1 MVCLMWLDL
10 EGEVDE
16 IEMCVGTFVVHGE
29 VDSWVVYYDLDVD
42 ECYGD
47 ERNSA
52 IEINRDENIERKRE
66 WSLIHLG
73 EMKWV

>member
-42 ECYGD
+42 ECYAD

-52 IEINRDENIERKRE
+52 IEINRDEKIERKRE